1 MLGQTCYK
9 MIELLDLLIPSIN
22 ETLYMVFISTVF
34 TVILGLPLGIL
45 LVITREDSVL
55 PNSKIYNSLSI
66 LINITRSI
74 PFVILMIFIIPFTRL
89 VVGSSIGTN
98 AAIVPLVV
106 AAIPFFARLV
116 EGSILEVN
124 PGVIEAGVS
133 MGASPLEIVLKI
145 LIPEAMPSLV
155 LNVTVT
161 IINIIGYSAMAGA
174 VGGGGLGYLAIGYGY
189 HRFQTDVMFAT
200 VIILII
206 LVQLIQISGN
216 KISNSIYRK

>member
-1 MLGQTCYK
+1 

-133 MGASPLEIVLKI
+133 IGASPLEIVLKI

>member
-1 MLGQTCYK
+1 

-45 LVITREDSVL
+45 LVITREDNVL

-66 LINITRSI
+66 LISITRSI

-145 LIPEAMPSLV
+145 LILEAMPSLV

>member
-1 MLGQTCYK
+1 
-9 MIELLDLLIPSIN
+9 MII
-22 ETLYMVFISTVF
+22 
-34 TVILGLPLGIL
+34 
-45 LVITREDSVL
+45 
-55 PNSKIYNSLSI
+55 K
-66 LINITRSI
+66 
-74 PFVILMIFIIPFTRL
+74 
-89 VVGSSIGTN
+89 
-98 AAIVPLVV
+98 
-106 AAIPFFARLV
+106 
-116 EGSILEVN
+116 
-124 PGVIEAGVS
+124 
-133 MGASPLEIVLKI
+133 IVLKI

>member
-1 MLGQTCYK
+1 MCYK

>member
-1 MLGQTCYK
+1 

-55 PNSKIYNSLSI
+55 PNSNIYNSLSI

-174 VGGGGLGYLAIGYGY
+174 VGGGGLGYLVIGYGY

>member
-1 MLGQTCYK
+1 

-22 ETLYMVFISTVF
+22 ETLYMVFISSVF

-55 PNSKIYNSLSI
+55 PNSNIYNSLSI

>member
-1 MLGQTCYK
+1 

-55 PNSKIYNSLSI
+55 PNSNIYNSLSI

-133 MGASPLEIVLKI
+133 MGASPFEIVLKI

>member
-1 MLGQTCYK
+1 
-9 MIELLDLLIPSIN
+9 MIELLDLLIPPIN

-55 PNSKIYNSLSI
+55 PNSNIYNSLSI

>member
-1 MLGQTCYK
+1 

-55 PNSKIYNSLSI
+55 PNSNIYNSLSI

-189 HRFQTDVMFAT
+189 HRCQTDVMFAT

>member
-1 MLGQTCYK
+1 

>member
-1 MLGQTCYK
+1 

-55 PNSKIYNSLSI
+55 PNSNIYNSLSI

-189 HRFQTDVMFAT
+189 HRFQKDVMFST

>member
-1 MLGQTCYK
+1 

-45 LVITREDSVL
+45 LVITREDNVL
-55 PNSKIYNSLSI
+55 PNSKLYNSLSI

>member
-1 MLGQTCYK
+1 

-55 PNSKIYNSLSI
+55 PNSNIYNSLSI

>member
-1 MLGQTCYK
+1 
-9 MIELLDLLIPSIN
+9 MIELFDLLIPSIN

-55 PNSKIYNSLSI
+55 PNSNIYNSLSI

>member
-1 MLGQTCYK
+1 

-55 PNSKIYNSLSI
+55 PNSNIYNSLSI

-145 LIPEAMPSLV
+145 LIPEA
-155 LNVTVT
+155 
-161 IINIIGYSAMAGA
+161 
-174 VGGGGLGYLAIGYGY
+174 
-189 HRFQTDVMFAT
+189 
-200 VIILII
+200 
-206 LVQLIQISGN
+206 
-216 KISNSIYRK
+216 

>member
-1 MLGQTCYK
+1 

-55 PNSKIYNSLSI
+55 PNSNIYNSLSI

-155 LNVTVT
+155 LNVTVI

>member
-1 MLGQTCYK
+1 

-34 TVILGLPLGIL
+34 TVSLGLPLGIL

-55 PNSKIYNSLSI
+55 PNSNIYNSLSI

>member
-1 MLGQTCYK
+1 

-55 PNSKIYNSLSI
+55 PNSNIYNSLSI

-174 VGGGGLGYLAIGYGY
+174 VGGGGLGYRAIGYGY

>member
-1 MLGQTCYK
+1 

-55 PNSKIYNSLSI
+55 PNSNIYNSLSI

-206 LVQLIQISGN
+206 LVQLIQIFGN

>member
-1 MLGQTCYK
+1 
-9 MIELLDLLIPSIN
+9 MIELLDLLIPSIK

-55 PNSKIYNSLSI
+55 PNSNIYNSLSI

>member
-1 MLGQTCYK
+1 

-133 MGASPLEIVLKI
+133 MGASPFEIVLKI

>member
-1 MLGQTCYK
+1 

-55 PNSKIYNSLSI
+55 PNSNIYNSLSI

-189 HRFQTDVMFAT
+189 HRFQTEVMFAT

>member
-1 MLGQTCYK
+1 

-133 MGASPLEIVLKI
+133 MGASPIEIVLKI

>member
-1 MLGQTCYK
+1 

-55 PNSKIYNSLSI
+55 PNSNIYNSLSI

-145 LIPEAMPSLV
+145 LIPEAIPSLV

>member
-1 MLGQTCYK
+1 

-74 PFVILMIFIIPFTRL
+74 PFVILMKFIIPFTRL

>member
-1 MLGQTCYK
+1 

-45 LVITREDSVL
+45 LVITREDNVL

>member
-1 MLGQTCYK
+1 

-89 VVGSSIGTN
+89 VDGSSIGTN

>member
-1 MLGQTCYK
+1 

-55 PNSKIYNSLSI
+55 PNSNIYNSLSI

-133 MGASPLEIVLKI
+133 MGASPIEIVLKI

>member
-1 MLGQTCYK
+1 

-200 VIILII
+200 VIILIV

>member
-1 MLGQTCYK
+1 

-45 LVITREDSVL
+45 LVITREDNVL

-133 MGASPLEIVLKI
+133 MGASPFEIVLKI

>member
-1 MLGQTCYK
+1 

-161 IINIIGYSAMAGA
+161 IINIIGYSATAGA

>member
-1 MLGQTCYK
+1 

-55 PNSKIYNSLSI
+55 PNSNIYNSLSI

-189 HRFQTDVMFAT
+189 HRFQTDVMFTT

>member
-1 MLGQTCYK
+1 

-45 LVITREDSVL
+45 LVITREDNVL

-133 MGASPLEIVLKI
+133 MGASPIEIVLKI

>member
-1 MLGQTCYK
+1 

-124 PGVIEAGVS
+124 PGVVEAGVS

>member
-1 MLGQTCYK
+1 M
-9 MIELLDLLIPSIN
+9 
-22 ETLYMVFISTVF
+22 
-34 TVILGLPLGIL
+34 
-45 LVITREDSVL
+45 
-55 PNSKIYNSLSI
+55 
-66 LINITRSI
+66 
-74 PFVILMIFIIPFTRL
+74 FVILMIFIIPFTRL

>member
-1 MLGQTCYK
+1 
-9 MIELLDLLIPSIN
+9 MIELLDLLIPAIN